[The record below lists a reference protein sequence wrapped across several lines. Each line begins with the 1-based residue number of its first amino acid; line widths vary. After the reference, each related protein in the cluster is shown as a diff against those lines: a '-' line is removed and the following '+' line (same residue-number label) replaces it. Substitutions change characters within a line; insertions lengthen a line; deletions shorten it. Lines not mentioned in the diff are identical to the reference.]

1 MSFLEP
7 GQVPPVEPAGDS
19 AVLEEEDR
27 RIDFDTVSFEQLF
40 VAFEDDAD
48 KFLLP
53 AVGVLFVN
61 RKERQ
66 GERAPGRVK
75 KDKNAVAGFRD
86 LLNLLRIAEL
96 AHVFRFY

>member
-1 MSFLEP
+1 VLS
-7 GQVPPVEPAGDS
+7 VEPAGDS

-27 RIDFDTVSFEQLF
+27 RIDFDTVFFEQLF

-48 KFLLP
+48 KSLLP

-66 GERAPGRVK
+66 GERALRRVK
-75 KDKNAVAGFRD
+75 KGKNVVAGFRD
-86 LLNLLRIAEL
+86 LLNLLRIAER
-96 AHVFRFY
+96 AHVFRFH

>member
-7 GQVPPVEPAGDS
+7 GQVLPVEPAGDS

-27 RIDFDTVSFEQLF
+27 RIDFDTVFFEQLF

-53 AVGVLFVN
+53 AVCVLFVN
-61 RKERQ
+61 RNERQ
-66 GERAPGRVK
+66 GERASGRVK

-96 AHVFRFY
+96 AHVFRFH